1 MIHAASTEERER
13 LLADFVR
20 YCEIESPS
28 GRERGMA
35 DALTEDLRGLGLEVD
50 EDAAG
55 NLLARVPGTG
65 GARPRF
71 CSAHTWTPSRSTVRS
86 RW

>member
-28 GRERGMA
+28 GRERKIA

-50 EDAAG
+50 EDDSA
-55 NLLARVPGTG
+55 NLLARIDGP
-65 GARPRF
+65 
-71 CSAHTWTPSRSTVRS
+71 
-86 RW
+86 

>member
-28 GRERGMA
+28 GQERKIA

-50 EDAAG
+50 EDDAG
-55 NLLARVPGTG
+55 NLLARDRWPRGCADRAAVRPHGHRAARRTG
-65 GARPRF
+65 
-71 CSAHTWTPSRSTVRS
+71 
-86 RW
+86 